1 MPAAAAGTAT
11 AAAVTAGAA
20 AVMTRPIFLVL
31 ALLVAAVV
39 CFSLEKISVD
49 VTTLLLL
56 CALVLLGLLPIREAF
71 AGFSSDIVIVL
82 AALFVLSGALIRSG
96 VMEGF
101 GAALARLG
109 GTSRTRVLLVLMPAT
124 ACIAAFLH
132 NTTTTAVFLPAVLG
146 LCKKSRLNPS
156 QVLIPFAFASMMGG
170 TCTLLASSTTI
181 AASGAMASAG
191 LRPIGLFEFLPVGL
205 AVVGTGILYMVAI
218 GARFLPRR
226 EEASLTDSY
235 HVREYLSEVVVT
247 AGSPLAGRTLR
258 DLRLRAGGLTVLA
271 IHRGERTLYP
281 GPAES
286 LESGDLLI
294 VKAGREALLAVKQA
308 EGMEIVPDLRL
319 GDQDL
324 AGGTVKIAEAIVMP
338 QSLLIGR
345 TLRELDFRRRYGLT
359 VIAVHRRGHAFPTK
373 IGRLALQVGDVL
385 LLQGDAERFAGL
397 ASSID
402 VWVLEQSEHRP
413 VRRRRRLLALGL
425 FAAAVGAAGT
435 GVVPLAVAFLLAAL
449 AAILLKLI
457 SAEEAYQHIHWRLII
472 LIAGMTSF
480 GAAMQRSGAAAY
492 LANLIVHWGAP
503 LGVPYIMLGFALL
516 TMLLSQP
523 MSNAAAALVVLPVAL
538 STAVRL
544 HVEPRTFGIL
554 VALAASISYITPFEP
569 SCLLVYGPGKY
580 RFRDFFVAGAPLSL
594 LLLVILMLLVPL
606 LWPLR

>member
-1 MPAAAAGTAT
+1 
-11 AAAVTAGAA
+11 
-20 AVMTRPIFLVL
+20 MTLPIFLVL
-31 ALLVAAVV
+31 ALLVTVAI

-49 VTTLLLL
+49 VVTLLLL
-56 CALVLLGLLPIREAF
+56 CALVLLRLLPIREAF

-82 AALFVLSGALIRSG
+82 AALFVLSGALIKTG
-96 VMEGF
+96 VMENF
-101 GAALARLG
+101 GSAISRIA

-146 LCKKSRLNPS
+146 LCKKSRLSPS
-156 QVLIPFAFASMMGG
+156 QVLIPFAYASMMGG

-181 AASGAMASAG
+181 AASGYMESAG
-191 LRPIGLFEFLPVGL
+191 LRPIGLFEFLPFGL

-226 EEASLTDSY
+226 AEGSLTDSY

-247 AGSPLAGRTLR
+247 GRSPLAGRTLR
-258 DLRLRAGGLTVLA
+258 ELRLSAMGLTVLA
-271 IHRGERTLYP
+271 IHRGDQTLYSGP
-281 GPAES
+281 GVS
-286 LESGDLLI
+286 LAAGDLLI
-294 VKAGREALLAVKQA
+294 VKASREALLEVKQT
-308 EGMEIVPDLRL
+308 EGMEIVPDLQL

-324 AGGTVKIAEAIVMP
+324 VGGTVKIAEAIVMP

-345 TLRELDFRRRYGLT
+345 TLRELNFRHRYGLT

-373 IGRLALQVGDVL
+373 IGRLSLSVGDVL
-385 LLQGDAERFAGL
+385 LLQGDAERFADLGNSL
-397 ASSID
+397 D
-402 VWVLEQSEHRP
+402 VWVLEQTEHYAGA
-413 VRRRRRLLALGL
+413 RRSRQRLLAVGL
-425 FAAAVGAAGT
+425 FAVAVGAAGI
-435 GVVPLAVAFLLAAL
+435 GALPLAIAFLLAAL

-457 SAEEAYQHIHWRLII
+457 SAEEAYKSIHWRLII

-480 GAAMQRSGAAAY
+480 GAAMKSSGAAAY

-503 LGVPYIMLGFALL
+503 LGVPYILLGFAVL

-538 STAVRL
+538 STAAAL
-544 HVEPRTFGIL
+544 HVQPRTFGI
-554 VALAASISYITPFEP
+554 VVTLAASISYITPFEP

-580 RFRDFFVAGAPLSL
+580 RFRDFLIAGAPLSL
-594 LLLVILMLLVPL
+594 LLLGVLILLAPL

>member
-1 MPAAAAGTAT
+1 
-11 AAAVTAGAA
+11 
-20 AVMTRPIFLVL
+20 MTLQIFLVL
-31 ALLVAAVV
+31 ALLVTVV
-39 CFSLEKISVD
+39 ICFSLEKISVD
-49 VTTLLLL
+49 IITLLLL

-82 AALFVLSGALIRSG
+82 AALFVLSGALIKTG
-96 VMEGF
+96 VMENF
-101 GAALARLG
+101 GSAISRIA

-156 QVLIPFAFASMMGG
+156 QILIPFAFASMMGG

-181 AASGAMASAG
+181 AASGYMASAG
-191 LRPIGLFEFLPVGL
+191 LRPIGLFEFLPIGL

-218 GARFLPRR
+218 GARFLPRHAA
-226 EEASLTDSY
+226 ASLTDSY

-247 AGSPLAGRTLR
+247 GRSPLAGRTMR
-258 DLRLRAGGLTVLA
+258 ELRLSAMGLTVLA
-271 IHRGERTLYP
+271 IHRGDQTLYP
-281 GPAES
+281 GPGVS
-286 LESGDLLI
+286 LAAGDLLI
-294 VKAGREALLAVKQA
+294 VKASREALLAVKQT
-308 EGMEIVPDLRL
+308 EGMKIVPDLRL

-324 AGGTVKIAEAIVMP
+324 VGGTVKIAEAIVMP

-345 TLRELDFRRRYGLT
+345 TLRELGFRHRYGLT

-373 IGRLALQVGDVL
+373 IGSLSLSVGDVL
-385 LLQGDAERFAGL
+385 LLQGDAERFADLGNSL
-397 ASSID
+397 D
-402 VWVLEQSEHRP
+402 VWVLEQSEHYP
-413 VRRRRRLLALGL
+413 ARRRQRFLVVGL
-425 FAAAVGAAGT
+425 FAVAVGAAGI
-435 GVVPLAVAFLLAAL
+435 GALPLAIAFLLAAL
-449 AAILLKLI
+449 AVILLKLI
-457 SAEEAYQHIHWRLII
+457 SAEEAYKSIHWRLII

-480 GAAMQRSGAAAY
+480 GAAMKSSGAAAY

-503 LGVPYIMLGFALL
+503 LGVPYILLGFAVL

-538 STAVRL
+538 STAAAL
-544 HVEPRTFGIL
+544 HVQPRTFGI
-554 VALAASISYITPFEP
+554 VVTLAASISYITPFEP

-580 RFRDFFVAGAPLSL
+580 RFRDFLIAGAPLSL
-594 LLLVILMLLVPL
+594 LLLGVLMLLAPL

>member
-1 MPAAAAGTAT
+1 
-11 AAAVTAGAA
+11 
-20 AVMTRPIFLVL
+20 MTLQIFLVL
-31 ALLVAAVV
+31 ALLVTVV
-39 CFSLEKISVD
+39 ICFSLEKISVD
-49 VTTLLLL
+49 IITLLLL

-82 AALFVLSGALIRSG
+82 AALFVLSGALIKTG
-96 VMEGF
+96 VMENF
-101 GAALARLG
+101 GSAISRIA

-156 QVLIPFAFASMMGG
+156 QILIPFAFASMMGG

-181 AASGAMASAG
+181 AASGYMASAG
-191 LRPIGLFEFLPVGL
+191 LRPIGLFEFLPIGL

-226 EEASLTDSY
+226 AAASLTDSY

-247 AGSPLAGRTLR
+247 GRSPLAGRTMR
-258 DLRLRAGGLTVLA
+258 ELRLSAMGLTVLA
-271 IHRGERTLYP
+271 IHRGDQTLYP
-281 GPAES
+281 GPGVS
-286 LESGDLLI
+286 LAAGDLLI
-294 VKAGREALLAVKQA
+294 VKASREALLAVKQT

-324 AGGTVKIAEAIVMP
+324 VGGTVKIAEAIIMP

-345 TLRELDFRRRYGLT
+345 TLRELDFRHRYGLT
-359 VIAVHRRGHAFPTK
+359 AIAVHRRGHAFPTK
-373 IGRLALQVGDVL
+373 IGSLSLSVGDVL
-385 LLQGDAERFAGL
+385 LLQGDAERFADLGNSL
-397 ASSID
+397 D
-402 VWVLEQSEHRP
+402 VWVLEQSEHYSA
-413 VRRRRRLLALGL
+413 RRRQRLLVVGL
-425 FAAAVGAAGT
+425 FAVAVGAAGI
-435 GVVPLAVAFLLAAL
+435 GALPLAIAFLLAAL
-449 AAILLKLI
+449 AVILLKLI
-457 SAEEAYQHIHWRLII
+457 SAEEAYKSIHWRLII

-480 GAAMQRSGAAAY
+480 GAAMKSSGAAAY

-503 LGVPYIMLGFALL
+503 LGVPYILLGFAVL

-538 STAVRL
+538 STAAAL
-544 HVEPRTFGIL
+544 HVQPRTFGI
-554 VALAASISYITPFEP
+554 VVTLAASISYITPFEP

-580 RFRDFFVAGAPLSL
+580 RFRDFLIAGAPLSL
-594 LLLVILMLLVPL
+594 LLLGVLMLLAPL

>member
-1 MPAAAAGTAT
+1 
-11 AAAVTAGAA
+11 
-20 AVMTRPIFLVL
+20 MTLPIFLVL
-31 ALLVAAVV
+31 ALLVAAVI

-49 VTTLLLL
+49 ITTLLLL

-82 AALFVLSGALIRSG
+82 AALFVLSGALIKTG
-96 VMEGF
+96 VMENF
-101 GAALARLG
+101 GSTISRLA
-109 GTSRTRVLLVLMPAT
+109 GTSRTGVLLLLMPAT

-146 LCKKSRLNPS
+146 LCRKSRLNPS

-181 AASGAMASAG
+181 AASGYMASAG
-191 LRPIGLFEFLPVGL
+191 LRPIGLFEFLPFGL

-226 EEASLTDSY
+226 PEGSLTDSY
-235 HVREYLSEVVVT
+235 NVREYLSEVMVT
-247 AGSPLAGRTLR
+247 GRSPLAGRTMR
-258 DLRLRAGGLTVLA
+258 ELRLSAMGLTVLA
-271 IHRGERTLYP
+271 IHRGDQTLYP
-281 GPAES
+281 GPGVS
-286 LESGDLLI
+286 LAAGDLLI
-294 VKAGREALLAVKQA
+294 VKARREALLEVKQT

-324 AGGTVKIAEAIVMP
+324 VGGTVKIAEAIIMP

-345 TLRELDFRRRYGLT
+345 TLRELDFRHRYGLT

-373 IGRLALQVGDVL
+373 IGSLSLGVGDVL
-385 LLQGDAERFAGL
+385 LLQGDAERFADLGNSL
-397 ASSID
+397 D
-402 VWVLEQSEHRP
+402 VWVLEQSEHYAGT
-413 VRRRRRLLALGL
+413 RRFRQRLLVVGL
-425 FAAAVGAAGT
+425 FAAAVVAAGI
-435 GVVPLAVAFLLAAL
+435 GVVPLAIAFLLAAL

-457 SAEEAYQHIHWRLII
+457 SAEEAYKSIHWRLII

-480 GAAMQRSGAAAY
+480 GAAMKSSGAAAY
-492 LANLIVHWGAP
+492 LADLIVHWGAP
-503 LGVPYIMLGFALL
+503 LGVPYILLGFALL

-538 STAVRL
+538 STATAL
-544 HVEPRTFGIL
+544 HVQPRTFGI
-554 VALAASISYITPFEP
+554 VVTLAASISYITPFEP

-580 RFRDFFVAGAPLSL
+580 RFRDFLIAGAPLSL
-594 LLLVILMLLVPL
+594 LLLVVLMLLAPL

>member
-1 MPAAAAGTAT
+1 
-11 AAAVTAGAA
+11 
-20 AVMTRPIFLVL
+20 MTLPIFLIL
-31 ALLVAAVV
+31 ALLVTVV
-39 CFSLEKISVD
+39 ICLSLEKISVD
-49 VTTLLLL
+49 IITLLLL
-56 CALVLLGLLPIREAF
+56 CALVLLRLLPIREAF

-82 AALFVLSGALIRSG
+82 AALFVLSGALIKTG
-96 VMEGF
+96 VMENF
-101 GAALARLG
+101 GSAISKIA

-156 QVLIPFAFASMMGG
+156 QILIPFAYASMMGG

-181 AASGAMASAG
+181 AASGYMATAG
-191 LRPIGLFEFLPVGL
+191 LRPIGLFEFLPFGL
-205 AVVGTGILYMVAI
+205 AVIGTGILYMVAI
-218 GARFLPRR
+218 GVRFLPRR
-226 EEASLTDSY
+226 AEGSLTDSY

-247 AGSPLAGRTLR
+247 GRSPLAGRTMR
-258 DLRLRAGGLTVLA
+258 ELRLSAMGLTVLA
-271 IHRGERTLYP
+271 IHRGDQTLYP
-281 GPAES
+281 GPGVS
-286 LESGDLLI
+286 LAAGDLLI
-294 VKAGREALLAVKQA
+294 VKASREALLEVKQT

-324 AGGTVKIAEAIVMP
+324 VGGTVKIAEAIVMP

-345 TLRELDFRRRYGLT
+345 TLRELNFRHRYGLT

-373 IGRLALQVGDVL
+373 IGSLSLSVGDVL
-385 LLQGDAERFAGL
+385 LLQGDAERFADLGNSL
-397 ASSID
+397 D
-402 VWVLEQSEHRP
+402 VWVLEQSEHYAGA
-413 VRRRRRLLALGL
+413 RRSRQRLLVVGL
-425 FAAAVGAAGT
+425 FAVAVGAAGI
-435 GVVPLAVAFLLAAL
+435 GVLPLAIAFLLAAL

-457 SAEEAYQHIHWRLII
+457 STEEAYKSIHWRLII

-480 GAAMQRSGAAAY
+480 GAAMKSSGAAAY

-503 LGVPYIMLGFALL
+503 LGVPYILLGFAVL

-538 STAVRL
+538 STAAAL
-544 HVEPRTFGIL
+544 HVQPRTFGI
-554 VALAASISYITPFEP
+554 VVTLAASISYITPFEP

-580 RFRDFFVAGAPLSL
+580 RFRDFLIAGAPLSL
-594 LLLVILMLLVPL
+594 LLLVVLMLLAPL

>member
-1 MPAAAAGTAT
+1 
-11 AAAVTAGAA
+11 
-20 AVMTRPIFLVL
+20 MTLPIFLVL
-31 ALLVAAVV
+31 ALLVTVV
-39 CFSLEKISVD
+39 ICFSLEKISVD
-49 VTTLLLL
+49 IITLLLL
-56 CALVLLGLLPIREAF
+56 CALVLLRLLPIREAF

-82 AALFVLSGALIRSG
+82 AALFVLSGALIKTG
-96 VMEGF
+96 VMENF
-101 GAALARLG
+101 GSAISKIA

-156 QVLIPFAFASMMGG
+156 QILIPFAYASMMGG

-181 AASGAMASAG
+181 AASGYMASAG
-191 LRPIGLFEFLPVGL
+191 LRPIGLFEFLPFGL

-218 GARFLPRR
+218 GVRFLPRR
-226 EEASLTDSY
+226 AEGSLTDSY
-235 HVREYLSEVVVT
+235 NVREYLSEVVVT
-247 AGSPLAGRTLR
+247 GRSPLAGRTMR
-258 DLRLRAGGLTVLA
+258 ELRLSAMGLTVLA
-271 IHRGERTLYP
+271 IHRGDQTLYP
-281 GPAES
+281 GPGAS
-286 LESGDLLI
+286 LAAGDLLI
-294 VKAGREALLAVKQA
+294 VKASREALLEVKQT

-324 AGGTVKIAEAIVMP
+324 VGGTVKIAEAIVMP

-345 TLRELDFRRRYGLT
+345 TLRELNFRHRYGLT

-373 IGRLALQVGDVL
+373 IGSLSLSVGDVL
-385 LLQGDAERFAGL
+385 LLQGDAERFADLGNSL
-397 ASSID
+397 D
-402 VWVLEQSEHRP
+402 VWVLEQSEHYAGA
-413 VRRRRRLLALGL
+413 RRSRQRLLVVGL
-425 FAAAVGAAGT
+425 FAVAVGAAGI
-435 GVVPLAVAFLLAAL
+435 GAVPLGIAFLLAAL

-457 SAEEAYQHIHWRLII
+457 STEEAYKSIHWRLII

-480 GAAMQRSGAAAY
+480 GAAMKSSGAAAY

-503 LGVPYIMLGFALL
+503 LGVPYILLGFAVL

-538 STAVRL
+538 STAAAL
-544 HVEPRTFGIL
+544 HVQPRTFGI
-554 VALAASISYITPFEP
+554 VVTLAASISYITPFEP

-580 RFRDFFVAGAPLSL
+580 RFRDFLIAGAPLSL
-594 LLLVILMLLVPL
+594 LLLVVLMLLAPL

>member
-1 MPAAAAGTAT
+1 
-11 AAAVTAGAA
+11 
-20 AVMTRPIFLVL
+20 MTLPIFLVL
-31 ALLVAAVV
+31 ALLVTVV
-39 CFSLEKISVD
+39 ICFSLEKISVD
-49 VTTLLLL
+49 IITLLLL
-56 CALVLLGLLPIREAF
+56 CALVLLRLLPIREAF

-82 AALFVLSGALIRSG
+82 AALFVLSGALIKTG
-96 VMEGF
+96 VMENF
-101 GAALARLG
+101 GSAISRIA

-156 QVLIPFAFASMMGG
+156 QILIPFAYASMMGG

-181 AASGAMASAG
+181 AASGYMASAG
-191 LRPIGLFEFLPVGL
+191 LRPIGLFEFLPFGL

-218 GARFLPRR
+218 GVRFLPRR
-226 EEASLTDSY
+226 AEGSLTDSY
-235 HVREYLSEVVVT
+235 NVREYLSEVVVT
-247 AGSPLAGRTLR
+247 GRSPLAGRTMR
-258 DLRLRAGGLTVLA
+258 ELRLSAMGLTVLA
-271 IHRGERTLYP
+271 IHRGDQTLYP
-281 GPAES
+281 GPGVS
-286 LESGDLLI
+286 LAAGDLLI
-294 VKAGREALLAVKQA
+294 VKASREALLEVKQT

-324 AGGTVKIAEAIVMP
+324 VGGTVKIAEAIVMP

-345 TLRELDFRRRYGLT
+345 TLRELNFRHRYGLT

-373 IGRLALQVGDVL
+373 IGSLSLSVGDVL
-385 LLQGDAERFAGL
+385 LLQGDAERFAELGNSL
-397 ASSID
+397 D
-402 VWVLEQSEHRP
+402 VWVLEQSEHYAGARRP
-413 VRRRRRLLALGL
+413 RQRLLVVGL
-425 FAAAVGAAGT
+425 FAVAVGAAGI
-435 GVVPLAVAFLLAAL
+435 GAVPLAIAFLLAAL

-457 SAEEAYQHIHWRLII
+457 STEEAYKSIHWRLII

-480 GAAMQRSGAAAY
+480 GTAMKSSGAAAY

-503 LGVPYIMLGFALL
+503 LGVPYILLGFAVL

-538 STAVRL
+538 STAAAL
-544 HVEPRTFGIL
+544 HVQPRTFGI
-554 VALAASISYITPFEP
+554 VVTLAASISYITPFEP

-580 RFRDFFVAGAPLSL
+580 RFRDFLIAGAPLSL
-594 LLLVILMLLVPL
+594 LLLVVLMLLAPL

>member
-1 MPAAAAGTAT
+1 
-11 AAAVTAGAA
+11 
-20 AVMTRPIFLVL
+20 MTLPIFLVL
-31 ALLVAAVV
+31 ALLVTVAI

-49 VTTLLLL
+49 VVTLLLL
-56 CALVLLGLLPIREAF
+56 CALVLLRLLPIREAF

-82 AALFVLSGALIRSG
+82 AALFVLSGALIKTG
-96 VMEGF
+96 VMENF
-101 GAALARLG
+101 GSAISRIA

-146 LCKKSRLNPS
+146 LCKKSRLSPS
-156 QVLIPFAFASMMGG
+156 QVLIPFAYASMMGG

-181 AASGAMASAG
+181 AASGYMASAG
-191 LRPIGLFEFLPVGL
+191 LRPIGLFEFLPFGL

-226 EEASLTDSY
+226 AEGSLTDSY
-235 HVREYLSEVVVT
+235 HVREYLSEVMVT
-247 AGSPLAGRTLR
+247 GRSPLAGRTMR
-258 DLRLRAGGLTVLA
+258 ELRLSAMGLTVLA
-271 IHRGERTLYP
+271 IHRGDQTLYP
-281 GPAES
+281 GPGVS
-286 LESGDLLI
+286 LAAGDLLI
-294 VKAGREALLAVKQA
+294 VKARREALLEVKQT
-308 EGMEIVPDLRL
+308 EGMEIVPDLHL

-324 AGGTVKIAEAIVMP
+324 VGGTVKIAEAIVMP

-345 TLRELDFRRRYGLT
+345 TLRELNFRHRYGLT

-373 IGRLALQVGDVL
+373 IGTLSLRVGDVL
-385 LLQGDAERFAGL
+385 LLQGDAERFADLGNSL
-397 ASSID
+397 D
-402 VWVLEQSEHRP
+402 VWVLEQTEHYAGA
-413 VRRRRRLLALGL
+413 RRSRQRLLAVGL
-425 FAAAVGAAGT
+425 FAVAVAAAGVGA
-435 GVVPLAVAFLLAAL
+435 VPLAIAFLLAAL

-457 SAEEAYQHIHWRLII
+457 SAEEAYKSIHWRLII

-480 GAAMQRSGAAAY
+480 GAAMKSSGAAAY

-503 LGVPYIMLGFALL
+503 LGVPYILLGFAVL

-538 STAVRL
+538 STAAAL
-544 HVEPRTFGIL
+544 HVQPRTFCI
-554 VALAASISYITPFEP
+554 VVTLAASISYITPFEP

-580 RFRDFFVAGAPLSL
+580 RFRDFLIAGAPLSL
-594 LLLVILMLLVPL
+594 LLLGVLMLLAPL

>member
-1 MPAAAAGTAT
+1 
-11 AAAVTAGAA
+11 
-20 AVMTRPIFLVL
+20 MTLPIFLVL
-31 ALLVAAVV
+31 ALLVAVAI

-49 VTTLLLL
+49 IITLLLL
-56 CALVLLGLLPIREAF
+56 CALVLLRLLPIREAF

-82 AALFVLSGALIRSG
+82 AALFVLSGALIKTG
-96 VMEGF
+96 VMENF
-101 GAALARLG
+101 GSVIARIA

-146 LCKKSRLNPS
+146 LCRKSRLSPS

-181 AASGAMASAG
+181 AASGYMASAG
-191 LRPIGLFEFLPVGL
+191 LRPIGLFEFLPFGL
-205 AVVGTGILYMVAI
+205 AVIGTGILYMVAI

-226 EEASLTDSY
+226 AEGSLTDNY
-235 HVREYLSEVVVT
+235 QVREYLSEVMVT
-247 AGSPLAGRTLR
+247 GRSPLAGRTMR
-258 DLRLRAGGLTVLA
+258 ELRLSAMGLTVLA
-271 IHRGERTLYP
+271 VHRGDQTLYP
-281 GPAES
+281 GPGVS
-286 LESGDLLI
+286 LEAGDLLI
-294 VKAGREALLAVKQA
+294 VKARREALLEVKQT
-308 EGMEIVPDLRL
+308 EGMEIVPDLHL

-324 AGGTVKIAEAIVMP
+324 VGGTVKIAEAIIMP

-345 TLRELDFRRRYGLT
+345 TLRELNFRHRFGLT

-373 IGRLALQVGDVL
+373 IGTLSLSVGDVL
-385 LLQGDAERFAGL
+385 LLQGDAERFADLGNSL
-397 ASSID
+397 D
-402 VWVLEQSEHRP
+402 VWVLEQTEHYAGA
-413 VRRRRRLLALGL
+413 RRSRQRLMAVGL
-425 FAAAVGAAGT
+425 FAAAVGAAGI
-435 GVVPLAVAFLLAAL
+435 GVPLAIAFLLAAL

-457 SAEEAYQHIHWRLII
+457 SAEEAYKSIHWRLII

-480 GAAMQRSGAAAY
+480 GAAMKSSGAAAY

-503 LGVPYIMLGFALL
+503 LGVPYILLGFAVL

-538 STAVRL
+538 STAAAL
-544 HVEPRTFGIL
+544 HVQPRTFGI
-554 VALAASISYITPFEP
+554 VVTLAASISYITPFEP

-580 RFRDFFVAGAPLSL
+580 RFRDFLIAGAPLSL
-594 LLLVILMLLVPL
+594 LLLGVLMLLAPL